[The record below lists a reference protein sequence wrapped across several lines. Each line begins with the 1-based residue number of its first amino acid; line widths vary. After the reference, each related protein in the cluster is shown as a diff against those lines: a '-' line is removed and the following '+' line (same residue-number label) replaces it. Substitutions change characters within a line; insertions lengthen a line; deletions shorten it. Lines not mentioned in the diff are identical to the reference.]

1 MILQILYKRTD
12 FDDKLK
18 TFNKKI
24 ASNKTK
30 HVEAEKK
37 TLVRET
43 DLTNKVAEILEKG
56 YDFCWVECI
65 LQALMIIK
73 FFQFF
78 LQFLAL

>member
-56 YDFCWVECI
+56 YDFVR
-65 LQALMIIK
+65 
-73 FFQFF
+73 
-78 LQFLAL
+78 

>member
-43 DLTNKVAEILEKG
+43 DLKTK
-56 YDFCWVECI
+56 
-65 LQALMIIK
+65 LQRYWKKDMI
-73 FFQFF
+73 FVR
-78 LQFLAL
+78 

>member
-1 MILQILYKRTD
+1 MVLQILYKRTD

-30 HVEAEKK
+30 HVEAEKE

-56 YDFCWVECI
+56 YDFCQVECI